1 MPLAKRSFKEAV
13 MEKILV
19 AINPARTNFYAG
31 IHALNLAKR
40 IKARV
45 LFLLV
50 FPPPTKNERPPIGDG
65 IETSVK
71 KRLESLIEEGR
82 SDGITVDYYLAYGNY
97 EDELVSFIQ
106 ENRITLLVVEFP
118 VKSGDSTDT
127 FKDFL
132 DKIRHRI
139 NCRIEVVNEKPM
151 ISERKELDRV
161 APVPTDSGK

>member
-1 MPLAKRSFKEAV
+1 MLLANVFCKEAV

-19 AINPARTNFYAG
+19 AMNPARTNFCGG

-45 LFLLV
+45 FFLLV
-50 FPPPTKNERPPIGDG
+50 FPPSSKEMRPPLVEG
-65 IETSVK
+65 IEVSIK

-82 SDGITVDYYLAYGNY
+82 SDGIAVDYYLAHGDY

-106 ENRITLLVVEFP
+106 ENRITLLVVEFASEP
-118 VKSGDSTDT
+118 GDSPET

-139 NCRIEVVNEKPM
+139 NCRIEVVHEKPV
-151 ISERKELDRV
+151 ISERKE
-161 APVPTDSGK
+161 